1 MKIAAFLSVFML
13 LFSSAFSQEIT
24 PLDKVKL
31 EELLKSQNGKPVL
44 VNLWATWC
52 KPCVEEFPELLKIKE
67 DFADKQLEV
76 ILISLDFG
84 EDAKEKTTNFLK
96 KMGVDFETYSNAF
109 EKDEDLINVFDNNWN
124 GAIPATF
131 IYDKDGKLS
140 SALIG
145 KRSYEVFKTEVEK
158 VM

>member
-1 MKIAAFLSVFML
+1 MIKAAFFSVFML
-13 LFSSAFSQEIT
+13 IFSSAFSQEII
-24 PLDKVKL
+24 PLDKGKL
-31 EELLKSQNGKPVL
+31 EDLLKNNKGKPVL

-52 KPCVEEFPELLKIKE
+52 KPCVEEFPELLKIKQ

-84 EDAKEKTTNFLK
+84 EDAKEKTMNFLN

-131 IYDKDGKLS
+131 IYDKDGKLKS
-140 SALIG
+140 TLIG

>member
-1 MKIAAFLSVFML
+1 MMKAAFLLIFML
-13 LFSSAFSQEIT
+13 NFSFAFSQEIV
-24 PLDKVKL
+24 PLDKGKL
-31 EELLKSQNGKPVL
+31 EDLLKSNSGKPVL

-52 KPCVEEFPELLKIKE
+52 KPCVEEFPELLKIKK

-84 EDAKEKTTNFLK
+84 DDAKEKTTSFLK
-96 KMGVDFETYSNAF
+96 KMGVDFTTYSNAF
-109 EKDEDLINVFDNNWN
+109 EKDEDLINVFDSKWN

-131 IYDKDGKLS
+131 IYDKDGKLVS
-140 SALIG
+140 TLIG
-145 KRSYEVFKTEVEK
+145 KRTYDVFKTEIEK